1 MKTMIVHQLIII
13 VFSQSNAAAKH
24 TLVTM
29 IVVGYLNNLQRNPQA
44 YGYHCTLSMFLK
56 EIVLRLS

>member
-13 VFSQSNAAAKH
+13 VTSLK
-24 TLVTM
+24 

-44 YGYHCTLSMFLK
+44 YGYHCTLHVPKGNRF
-56 EIVLRLS
+56 EVVLSQTF

>member
-1 MKTMIVHQLIII
+1 MKTKTNTINKGMKTMIVHQLIII

-29 IVVGYLNNLQRNPQA
+29 IVVGYLNNLQRNP
-44 YGYHCTLSMFLK
+44 
-56 EIVLRLS
+56 